1 MTSATFFIVCRF
13 PMAGRKKK
21 LAEPPPAS
29 EAVMPLYLPLTMRL
43 NPLWCFV
50 FLMQRYKECENN
62 SRIFLTKN
70 GQFFTLVSFR
80 ISFHKFQ

>member
-1 MTSATFFIVCRF
+1 MFVGLLL
-13 PMAGRKKK
+13 AGRKKK

-62 SRIFLTKN
+62 SRIF
-70 GQFFTLVSFR
+70 
-80 ISFHKFQ
+80 

>member
-1 MTSATFFIVCRF
+1 MLYLYVCRL
-13 PMAGRKKK
+13 ASGGAEKK

-50 FLMQRYKECENN
+50 FYGKVRGKAKRTVGY
-62 SRIFLTKN
+62 F
-70 GQFFTLVSFR
+70 
-80 ISFHKFQ
+80 

>member
-1 MTSATFFIVCRF
+1 MFVGLLL
-13 PMAGRKKK
+13 AGRKKK

-50 FLMQRYKECENN
+50 FLMQRYKECEN
-62 SRIFLTKN
+62 
-70 GQFFTLVSFR
+70 
-80 ISFHKFQ
+80 

>member
-1 MTSATFFIVCRF
+1 MISATFFIVYRLTYGG
-13 PMAGRKKK
+13 AEKK

-50 FLMQRYKECENN
+50 FYGKDRGKAKRTVGY
-62 SRIFLTKN
+62 I
-70 GQFFTLVSFR
+70 
-80 ISFHKFQ
+80 

>member
-1 MTSATFFIVCRF
+1 MLYLYVCRL
-13 PMAGRKKK
+13 ASGGAEKK

-50 FLMQRYKECENN
+50 YLMQIYIN
-62 SRIFLTKN
+62 
-70 GQFFTLVSFR
+70 FR
-80 ISFHKFQ
+80 IISQYE

>member
-1 MTSATFFIVCRF
+1 MLYLYVCRL
-13 PMAGRKKK
+13 ASGGAEKK

-50 FLMQRYKECENN
+50 YLMQIYIIFPNYK
-62 SRIFLTKN
+62 S
-70 GQFFTLVSFR
+70 V
-80 ISFHKFQ
+80 

>member
-1 MTSATFFIVCRF
+1 MLYLYVCRL
-13 PMAGRKKK
+13 ASGGAEKK

-50 FLMQRYKECENN
+50 YLMLIYIKFPNYK
-62 SRIFLTKN
+62 S
-70 GQFFTLVSFR
+70 V
-80 ISFHKFQ
+80 

>member
-1 MTSATFFIVCRF
+1 MLYLYVCRL
-13 PMAGRKKK
+13 ASGGAEKK

-70 GQFFTLVSFR
+70 GQFFTLVSLCM
-80 ISFHKFQ
+80 SFYKFH